1 MYTFALIDE
10 RSLIPFITPDT
21 LETMNVV
28 TITAITIPHITAPL
42 FNPVRFWIPPAIVSV
57 PVPRDAAI
65 PATSVTR
72 QITSTRPLYFFT
84 LSPSAGTSADPIE
97 YGCFIL

>member
-21 LETMNVV
+21 LEIMNVV
-28 TITAITIPHITAPL
+28 TITTITIPHITAPL
-42 FNPVRFWIPPAIVSV
+42 FIPVRFWIPPAIVSV
-57 PVPRDAAI
+57 PVPSDADI

-72 QITSTRPLYFFT
+72 QITSTTPLYF
-84 LSPSAGTSADPIE
+84 LILLPNAGISAEPIE
-97 YGCFIL
+97 YGSFML